1 MICLCKAT
9 VQFLILFNSYLK
21 VICNLYI
28 SIELTLLIC
37 YVLENMMEFPL
48 QLKLSINERSV
59 K

>member
-1 MICLCKAT
+1 MCKAT
-9 VQFLILFNSYLK
+9 VQFLILFNSYIK